1 MFFDFE
7 HAAEV
12 YLGSSNHV
20 VFCAIGNYGSTTSCS
35 SGSTRVSLTL
45 CHVFS
50 HGGNVGS
57 RCADHAAAMR
67 AFGCVSS
74 FNLVERSLPDRT
86 LPLLKVEPA
95 AFVDI

>member
-1 MFFDFE
+1 M
-7 HAAEV
+7 
-12 YLGSSNHV
+12 
-20 VFCAIGNYGSTTSCS
+20 
-35 SGSTRVSLTL
+35 
-45 CHVFS
+45 FS

-74 FNLVERSLPDRT
+74 FNLVERWPPPDRT

-95 AFVDI
+95 AFVDIEIRLEVARRELTRL